1 MNRKIRFIFVLN
13 CMTSLYA
20 FGQNSFTL
28 TIPVI
33 YSNVEVANNW
43 SPPTAVNRQNQFD
56 GKSIGCGVNLNYS
69 FRAPF
74 IVKNKSILFNI
85 GLGYFKQK
93 FDLQR
98 PFDYVSPQEPIYYTD
113 HYSYNCW
120 QGSVGVTY
128 SYPVN
133 NKYSLSGNLSYC
145 WLTSFRQEY
154 APTRGYSTQTNNGQI
169 DFGKMLNLSIGINRN
184 LGDRFSIGLNML
196 IPVYVRWRN
205 DKIFGDDPSAF
216 YSPKFSVGYSISI
229 AYRLKSEL
237 SNSKI

>member
-1 MNRKIRFIFVLN
+1 MSQKIRFIFFLTSI
-13 CMTSLYA
+13 TSLSA
-20 FGQNSFTL
+20 SGQNGFTL
-28 TIPVI
+28 SVPVI
-33 YSNVEVANNW
+33 YSKVEVANNW
-43 SPPTAVNRQNQFD
+43 SPPTAVNRQNEFD
-56 GKSIGCGVNLNYS
+56 GTSLGHGVNLNYS
-69 FRAPF
+69 FRVPF
-74 IVKNKSILFNI
+74 IIKNKRILFNI

-98 PFDYVSPQEPIYYTD
+98 PFDYVSPLEPIYYTD

-154 APTRGYSTQTNNGQI
+154 APTRGYSAQINNGQI
-169 DFGKMLNLSIGINRN
+169 DFGKMLNLSLGINRK
-184 LGDRFSIGLNML
+184 LGGKFSVGLNML

-205 DKIFGDDPSAF
+205 DKIFKDDPSTF
-216 YSPKFSVGYSISI
+216 YSPEFSLGTSISI
-229 AYRLKSEL
+229 TYYLK
-237 SNSKI
+237 KKQ